1 MSIPNVSMSFLQG
14 GLGIV
19 SPGPGGAQAKI
30 GPALL
35 GFTQT
40 TVAPQVLS
48 VGPGQAANIL
58 GGGPLADATSQVTD
72 TAGTPIY
79 AVPLAATGGTVT
91 ATFAQTGS
99 GAGVVTA
106 TAAPHVTVLCK
117 CSTPGSLGT
126 AAFQFSVNGAAYG
139 QPVLSTAS
147 AWIYQV
153 PGTFLSLS
161 FAASTYYANNT
172 WGWYADGT
180 AATPGGTTPPT
191 VTPTSSPLDA
201 YNVRVTV
208 TTAGALAT
216 AQFVYSLDGGASQ
229 STPIVTAATYAI
241 PGSGIVLAF
250 SSAAYVLGDVY
261 AGYCT
266 APMCTAADIVLAHAA
281 LRASAFQV
289 EGVHVVGFPYATTIS
304 ATTAGTAFTA
314 ANAAMTS
321 AKLVKRYLWA
331 AIECPTLG
339 TPILFSSAQALDT
352 ADTDSVI
359 ATAFLALSSTEG
371 RVIVGAGDC
380 ALLSPLTGL
389 TLRRNC
395 AWVAT
400 ATAAAEKLSEDMGK
414 VLRGAVLNVQSIYRD
429 EEATPGLYDARFITM
444 RSLYGKAGYFLT
456 GGVTM
461 AQVASDYSTFS
472 NVRVVNRAATI
483 AMAAFTDYLNDD
495 VRIDPKTGYIDDR
508 DARDIDNAVTAKLHA
523 ALKGTPGSVTD
534 EVSDVYA
541 KLSRTDNLLS
551 VPTATAV
558 VSIVPKAI
566 MRNIS
571 VQIGFINPLLRQS

>member
-1 MSIPNVSMSFLQG
+1 MSIPDVSMTFLQG

-19 SPGPGGAQAKI
+19 APGPGGAQAKI

-35 GFTQT
+35 GFVQT
-40 TVAPQVLS
+40 AATPTVLS
-48 VGPGQAANIL
+48 VGPGQAVTIL
-58 GGGPLADATSQVTD
+58 GGGPLADATAQVTD
-72 TAGTPIY
+72 TAGTPVY
-79 AVPLAATGGTVT
+79 AVPLAAAGGTVT
-91 ATFAQTGS
+91 ASFTQTGT
-99 GAGVVTA
+99 GAGAVSA
-106 TAAPHVTVLCK
+106 TAAPHVTVLVK

-126 AAFQFSVNGAAYG
+126 AAFQFSVNGGAYS

-147 AWIYQV
+147 AWAYQV

-201 YNVRVTV
+201 YNVRVTI
-208 TTAGALAT
+208 TTAGNRGT
-216 AQFVYSLDGGASQ
+216 AQFVYSLDGGATQ
-229 STPIVTAATYAI
+229 STPILTAATYTI
-241 PGSGIVLAF
+241 PSSGIVLAF
-250 SSAAYVLGDVY
+250 TSAAYVKDDVY

-266 APMCTAADIVLAHAA
+266 APMCASADIVLAHTA
-281 LRASAFQV
+281 LRASAYVF

-314 ANAAMTS
+314 VDSAMTS
-321 AKLVKRYLWA
+321 AKLVKRYLWSV
-331 AIECPTLG
+331 IECPTVG
-339 TPILFSSAQALDT
+339 TPILSSSSQALDT
-352 ADTDSVI
+352 ADTDATIS
-359 ATAFLALSSTEG
+359 TAFLSLASTEG
-371 RVIVGAGDC
+371 RVLVGAGDC
-380 ALLSPLTGL
+380 ALLSPITGL

-400 ATAAAEKLSEDMGK
+400 ATAAAEKLSEDLGK
-414 VLRGAVLNVQSIYRD
+414 VLRGAVLNVQNIYRN
-429 EEATPGLYDARFITM
+429 EEATPGLFDARFITM
-444 RSLYGKAGYFLT
+444 RSLHGKAGYFLT

-461 AQVASDYSTFS
+461 AQVASDYSMFS
-472 NVRVVNRAATI
+472 NVRVINRAAQI

-495 VRIDPKTGYIDDR
+495 VRVDPKTGYIDDR

-551 VPTATAV
+551 LATATAV

-571 VQIGFINPLLRQS
+571 VQIGFINPLLQQA

>member
-1 MSIPNVSMSFLQG
+1 MSIPNVSATFLQG

-19 SPGPGGAQAKI
+19 TPGPGGAQAKI

-35 GFTQT
+35 GFVQT
-40 TVAPQVLS
+40 GATPSVLS
-48 VGPGQAANIL
+48 VGPGQAATVL
-58 GGGPLADATSQVTD
+58 GDGPLADATSQVTD
-72 TAGTPIY
+72 TAGTTIY

-91 ATFAQTGS
+91 AAFTQAGS
-99 GAGVVTA
+99 GAGVVSA
-106 TAAPHVTVLCK
+106 TAAPHVTVLVK

-126 AAFQFSVNGAAYG
+126 AAFQFSVNGGAYS
-139 QPVLSTAS
+139 QPVVSTAS
-147 AWIYQV
+147 AWSYQV

-180 AATPGGTTPPT
+180 AATPGGTSPPT

-201 YNVRVTV
+201 YQVRVTI
-208 TTAGALAT
+208 TTAGTRGT
-216 AQFVYSLDGGASQ
+216 AQFVYSLDGGATQ
-229 STPIVTAATYAI
+229 STPILTAATYSI
-241 PGSGIVLAF
+241 PRSGIVLAF
-250 SSAAYVLGDVY
+250 TNAAYVLNDVY
-261 AGYCT
+261 SGFCT
-266 APMCTAADIVLAHAA
+266 APMCAAADIVLAHTA
-281 LRASAFQV
+281 LRASSNQI

-314 ANAAMTS
+314 ADSAMTS
-321 AKLVKRYLWA
+321 AKLVKRYLWII
-331 AIECPTLG
+331 IECPTVG
-339 TPILFSSAQALDT
+339 TPILSSSSQLADT
-352 ADTDSVI
+352 ADTDGVVE
-359 ATAFLALSSTEG
+359 TAFATLSTAEG
-371 RVIVGAGDC
+371 RVLTGATDC

-400 ATAAAEKLSEDMGK
+400 AVAAAEKLSEDLGK
-414 VLRGAVLNVQSIYRD
+414 VMRGAVLNVQSIYRD
-429 EEATPGLYDARFITM
+429 EEATPGLFDARFITM

-461 AQVASDYSTFS
+461 APVASDYSMFS
-472 NVRVVNRAATI
+472 NVRVINRAATI

-495 VRIDPKTGYIDDR
+495 VRVDPKTGYIDDR

-541 KLSRTDNLLS
+541 KISRTDNLLS
-551 VPTATAV
+551 LATATAV
-558 VSIVPKAI
+558 VSIVTKAI
-566 MRNIS
+566 LRNIS
-571 VQIGFINPLLRQS
+571 VQIGFINPLLQQA